1 MRYPL
6 AAYNISVSNVNA
18 GPVRTPIGDKLLSTE
33 GFGSRSVEDADDDGY
48 ITKTAVA
55 LQQRLGQ
62 YVYIIIICFHI
73 IYG

>member
-1 MRYPL
+1 MRYSL

-33 GFGSRSVEDADDDGY
+33 GFGSRSVEDDDGY